1 MGTGA
6 FLEIQSYSD
15 KETNNGCYCS
25 RKDNILNGR
34 GQKRKKIQR
43 DDISFARKL
52 AGSISA

>member
-43 DDISFARKL
+43 DDISFAR
-52 AGSISA
+52 